1 MAFRLEAPHTY
12 RAPLT
17 GDSQHVT
24 DIAAPAQEGV
34 PHRTPAWVWVLVLV
48 IMAGVTLV
56 YALLF
61 PREPDLDPVDMI
73 RETAFFFAS
82 LAIYIYATRAGVRL
96 FDIGFAIFLFSL
108 WMEVVDEF
116 TAEPRWVGTGI
127 PGPIGVVGLVL
138 IALAARQWSLK
149 RREDTA
155 ARERAEEGLRRSH
168 STLQA
173 VVEGTPDAIWAK
185 DVDGRYIL
193 VNTAFTRMVGMGQIA
208 IIGKRESEILPRE
221 IAQKAGRSDQ
231 RALEDGETVRF
242 EDTLAIAGPPR
253 TYLISKTVFR
263 DLLGNPVGIL
273 GIARDITDRKAA
285 EDRLAHQALHDPLT
299 ALPNRAAFIQRLA
312 RAIGRWQHQRDN
324 CFAVLFVDVDRFK
337 DINDQFGHAVGD
349 EFLLAF
355 SERLGQLLR
364 PGDLVAR
371 LGGDEFTV
379 LLDQV
384 NRSDEAATVAE
395 RVLTGFRSGFVLS
408 VGRVDASASIGVALC
423 TPGTDTADLL
433 LKAADGAM
441 YRAKELG
448 RGRLVVAEG

>member
-1 MAFRLEAPHTY
+1 MIMSGVA
-12 RAPLT
+12 LT
-17 GDSQHVT
+17 
-24 DIAAPAQEGV
+24 
-34 PHRTPAWVWVLVLV
+34 
-48 IMAGVTLV
+48 
-56 YALLF
+56 YALIF
-61 PREPDLDPVDMI
+61 PSEPDLDPADMA
-73 RETAFFFAS
+73 REVAFFLSS
-82 LAIYIYATRAGVRL
+82 LAIYIYASRAGVRL
-96 FDIGFAIFLFSL
+96 FDVGFGILLLSL

-127 PGPIGVVGLVL
+127 PGPIGILGLVL
-138 IALAARQWSLK
+138 IALAARQWSHR
-149 RREDTA
+149 RREDTR
-155 ARERAEEGLRRSH
+155 ARERAEDSLRRSH

-173 VVEGTPDAIWAK
+173 VVEGTPDAVWVK
-185 DVDGRYIL
+185 DVDGRYML
-193 VNTAFTRMVGMGQIA
+193 VNTAFTRMVGMGAAA
-208 IIGKRESEILPRE
+208 IVGKREAEILPRE
-221 IAQKAGRSDQ
+221 IALKAGRSDQ
-231 RALEDGETVRF
+231 RALEEGETVRF

-312 RAIGRWQHQRDN
+312 RAIARWQHQPERR
-324 CFAVLFVDVDRFK
+324 FAVLFVDVDRFK
-337 DINDQFGHAVGD
+337 DINDPFGHAVGD

-379 LLDQV
+379 LLDSV
-384 NRSDEAATVAE
+384 DRADEAAQIAE
-395 RVLTGFRSGFVLS
+395 RVLSGFRSGFVLS

-423 TPGTDTADLL
+423 NSGTPTADAL

-448 RGRLVVAEG
+448 RARLVVAEG